1 MIGSITRLGRGQRG
15 AAAAEMALVS
25 MVLILMLAA
34 IIDVGRAFNNYIT
47 ITNSAREG
55 ARYGARFPSHSV
67 GIVAAAKGEAADCGV
82 PPDEINV
89 SIAGLGGKG
98 GDTIAV
104 TAQYNLPT
112 ILGTIIGAPSLPMG
126 STTEMVIYGFESG

>member
-1 MIGSITRLGRGQRG
+1 MIGKTRRLGRGQRG
-15 AAAAEMALVS
+15 AAAVEMALVS

-55 ARYGARFPSHSV
+55 ARYAARFPAYSV
-67 GIVAAAKGEAADCGV
+67 GIVAATKAEAADSGV

-89 SIAGLGGKG
+89 SIAGLGGLA

-104 TAQYNLPT
+104 TAQYNFPT

-126 STTEMVIYGFESG
+126 STTEMVVFGID